1 MGVILLEKTLGD
13 RLKELR
19 ESRNLSQK
27 ESASRF
33 GITNFQLSRY
43 ETGKANPDPDLIAK
57 FAEHYEVT
65 SDYLLGLS
73 GRKNPQKKPEGHFFY
88 DLDNAS
94 QEDLDELESYFKFMQ
109 ERKQKREN
117 KHNE

>member
-1 MGVILLEKTLGD
+1 MGVLLLKKALGD

-19 ESRNLSQK
+19 ELRGLTQK
-27 ESASRF
+27 EVASRF

-57 FAEHYEVT
+57 FAEYYEVT

-73 GRKNPQKKPEGHFFY
+73 VKKNPEKQPEGRFFY
-88 DLDNAS
+88 DLDSAS
-94 QEDLDELESYFKFMQ
+94 QEDLDELENYFKFMQ
-109 ERKQKREN
+109 ERKKRREN
-117 KHNE
+117 KDTE

>member
-1 MGVILLEKTLGD
+1 MEVLTLKPTLGV
-13 RLKELR
+13 RLRELR
-19 ESRNLSQK
+19 EAKNLSQK
-27 ESASRF
+27 EAASRF

-57 FAEHYEVT
+57 FAEFYEVS

-73 GRKNPQKKPEGHFFY
+73 DVRNTEKQPEGRFFY

-94 QEDLDELESYFKFMQ
+94 EEDLEDLEEMFKILQ
-109 ERKQKREN
+109 RRKQKREN
-117 KHNE
+117 RDK

>member
-1 MGVILLEKTLGD
+1 MGVILLKKALGD

-19 ESRNLSQK
+19 ESKRLSQK
-27 ESASRF
+27 EAASRF

-57 FAEHYEVT
+57 FAEYYEVT

-73 GRKNPQKKPEGHFFY
+73 DIKNPEKRSESRFFF
-88 DLDNAS
+88 DLDDATE
-94 QEDLDELESYFKFMQ
+94 EDLEDLEQVYKMLQ
-109 ERKQKREN
+109 RRKQKRQN
-117 KHNE
+117 KDSD